1 MNQSTWERKLIQQS
15 CLWISCKRII
25 KREQQNNCKL
35 QESLALESQYK
46 QQQQQQQLQKMNPIL
61 EFMLTQKHH
70 KHKKQRKKKKNS
82 LKFSCV

>member
-1 MNQSTWERKLIQQS
+1 MNQSTWERKLLQQS

-46 QQQQQQQLQKMNPIL
+46 QQQQQQQQKMNPIL